1 MGARHVREAAVGH
14 GFTFVGEIFGT
25 HSCTFARGRLLNNKM
40 ALESRES
47 KNISASK
54 SRTASQSVAVVGG
67 SAAGLLTAT
76 VLARQGMPVRVFE
89 RIETLDHPERTL
101 IVTNRM
107 RALLGRAAEGSIVN
121 EIRRF
126 ELFTDGRSATF
137 ELKQPDLIIERRALI
152 QGLAEEA
159 QRAGV
164 GLELGRRFHSLQSN
178 GRGLV
183 FEVERCNDGSRE
195 EVHADTI
202 IGGDGAASRVA
213 RAAGWSPLETVPL
226 VQAIVPLP
234 KDMAPDT
241 ARVWFVPQDTPYFYW
256 LIPESPTRGALGL
269 IGETGPE
276 TRKHLENFL
285 EKRGL
290 EPIEFQGA
298 RIPVYTG
305 WVPVRRQVGHGSV
318 YLVGDAA
325 AQVKVTTVGG
335 IVTGFRG
342 ALGVAEAILNG
353 GSSRALRRLRR
364 ELDLHLL
371 LRRSLHDFQQD
382 DYSELVDLLND
393 PAKQS
398 LSEYSRDEA
407 WKILWRVCLSQPRL
421 ILLGLRGLLA
431 GGRSLSR
438 PRA

>member
-1 MGARHVREAAVGH
+1 
-14 GFTFVGEIFGT
+14 
-25 HSCTFARGRLLNNKM
+25 M
-40 ALESRES
+40 ALDSRET
-47 KNISASK
+47 KNTSTPKTQAHAASGSVARSSTQSASQGANK
-54 SRTASQSVAVVGG
+54 SVAVVGG
-67 SAAGLLTAT
+67 SAAGLLTAS
-76 VLARQGMPVRVFE
+76 VLARQGVGVRVYE
-89 RIETLDHPERTL
+89 RIETLEPAERTL

-107 RALLGRAAEGSIVN
+107 RTLLGRAAEGSIVN

-152 QGLAEEA
+152 QGLADEA
-159 QRAGV
+159 RRAGA
-164 GLELGRRFHSLQSN
+164 GLELAR
-178 GRGLV
+178 
-183 FEVERCNDGSRE
+183 
-195 EVHADTI
+195 
-202 IGGDGAASRVA
+202 RVA
-213 RAAGWSPLETVPL
+213 RAAGWSPLETAPL

-276 TRKHLENFL
+276 TRILLENFL

-290 EPIEFQGA
+290 TPVEFQGA

-305 WVPVRRQVGHGSV
+305 WVPVRRRVGHGSV

-353 GSSRALRRLRR
+353 GSSSVLRKLRR

-371 LRRSLHDFQQD
+371 LRRSLHEFQQD
-382 DYSELVDLLND
+382 DYSKLVDLLND

-421 ILLGLRGLLA
+421 ILLGLRGLLTHS
-431 GGRSLSR
+431 RSLRGLRRSSV
-438 PRA
+438 